1 MDIKELC
8 KQLNVN
14 ERAFLKVIKNKEFPF
29 LTKIGQNYI
38 VHEKAYK
45 HWVEYGNTKINNNE
59 SENN

>member
-14 ERAFLKVIKNKEFPF
+14 ERAFLKVLKNKEFPF
-29 LTKIGQNYI
+29 LTKIWQNYI

-59 SENN
+59 SEN